1 MRENAWKENLRDLYE
16 NDSDV
21 SKRRTETNPIDI
33 GVPPKKWWKESNKCG
48 NIANKGEDADTD
60 GLSGDILN
68 LDLEWLCDLLNA
80 SLLYSWK
87 NALIV
92 PYTKEKIGEWTQKL
106 QGISWLG
113 VPEKS
118 GKILLE
124 RIWEVTLG
132 KIWEVLRR
140 TDLCWAV
147 DVQIKCLFFNRPM
160 RNTWMSQVYCTFA
173 DLEKVYDELNKLEL
187 LKHRIKRLN
196 LNVKKTV

>member
-1 MRENAWKENLRDLYE
+1 MTENAWKEHLRDLYE

-21 SKRRTETNPIDI
+21 SKRRTETNPIHI
-33 GVPPKKWWKESNKCG
+33 WCPPKKTRWKESHKCG

-68 LDLEWLCDLLNA
+68 LDLEWLCDLLNVCVKTA

-113 VPEKS
+113 VPERF

-132 KIWEVLRR
+132 KIWEVPRR
-140 TDLCWAV
+140 TDL
-147 DVQIKCLFFNRPM
+147 R
-160 RNTWMSQVYCTFA
+160 
-173 DLEKVYDELNKLEL
+173 
-187 LKHRIKRLN
+187 
-196 LNVKKTV
+196 